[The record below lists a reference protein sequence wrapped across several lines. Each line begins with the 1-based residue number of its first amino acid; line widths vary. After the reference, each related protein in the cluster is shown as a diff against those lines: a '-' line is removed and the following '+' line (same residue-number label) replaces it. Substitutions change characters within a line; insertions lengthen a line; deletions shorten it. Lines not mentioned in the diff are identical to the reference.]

1 MTREE
6 KKIKQLEALA
16 KQSAKERAQRKEKS
30 IEEAIAEAKKLD
42 EARAKRRKENKVSK
56 EEKVQKTIDAM
67 LHYDD
72 PKPEEPAEKVT
83 TKKKE
88 EWDVKIGDPI
98 EYFDPT
104 LSYELTG
111 YRPITET
118 EGLDFN
124 PKLFTVAADTYRET
138 GKYTSLLPGT
148 FAHRAFWIEEFNR
161 CKNGITIGKYTLTGK
176 NYFFLNYYRLLSVFS
191 TTNGEEIRQEDFP
204 GFLAKQYEYF
214 HYIELCEKAGYD
226 IIAFKARGV
235 GASEIAASN
244 CAHEYTFH
252 KSSYSIVSAFDEKY
266 VSQTLNKVWQ
276 ELDFLNTCTQGGFRR
291 VRMKIDTQFKK
302 RASKVDKDKNE
313 SGWMSTIEGVTVDNP
328 RKLRGNRINNLY
340 MEESGSNPCLIDT
353 YVQGRALV
361 FVGGSFRV
369 GRRCVFGT
377 AGDSTP
383 NLHGLKTMLYN
394 PEDYTVLPYKHNY
407 TRTGEVVFTGYYIP
421 AQTIWFGDK
430 DHLGFDS
437 RGVTHEKEALEYY
450 KKRWDSMSDPKLRI
464 KDMAEYC
471 TCLEDAFTLEG
482 GDVFNTEKLVEQQ
495 VNIQQL
501 KIVEPPRKIKLAWD
515 YNKEIGGIDRN
526 SMPKATFAE
535 DGKIQIT
542 ELPMTD
548 DHGIPF
554 NNLYTIGCDA
564 VDQSKDTSTGQTDL
578 SKFCIVVM
586 RRQVGL
592 KSPKIVALYLE
603 RPNDIRE
610 AYDTALKL
618 CQFYNAKMLVEATK
632 IGVITHFQNY
642 QKQSYLMRRPTS
654 TVTASKQNKRQYGV
668 PAVTSIIEHQIEL
681 IQEYVED
688 FYDQI
693 DYLEVID
700 QLIRYSFENKRKFDI
715 VAAFGIVLLAN
726 EDMQGKVPKLDN
738 SQDKKLNNIGYY
750 TNEYGQK
757 VFGVIKQVE
766 QPTIR
771 HGWFRETN

>member
-161 CKNGITIGKYTLTGK
+161 CKYGYTIGKYRLTGEH
-176 NYFFLNYYRLLSVFS
+176 YFFLNYYRLPSVLGKKDA
-191 TTNGEEIRQEDFP
+191 TNSQEENFP
-204 GFLAKQYEYF
+204 TFMAKQYEMA
-214 HYIELCEKAGYD
+214 HYIELASKVGKDALIFKCRGIGYSEWL
-226 IIAFKARGV
+226 
-235 GASEIAASN
+235 AS
-244 CAHEYTFH
+244 CADHSYTFF
-252 KSSYSIVSAFDEKY
+252 KGARNIITASTDNY
-266 VSQTLNKVWQ
+266 VTNALSKAWQ

-291 VRMKIDTQFKK
+291 VRMKIDTSYRK

-313 SGWMSTIEGVTVDNP
+313 IGWKSEIEGIITDNP
-328 RKLRGNRINNLY
+328 RKLRGARTRRIFFD
-340 MEESGSNPCLIDT
+340 EVGSFPMLIDA
-353 YVQGRALV
+353 YIQAQALV
-361 FVGGSFRV
+361 DILGERV
-369 GRRCVFGT
+369 GMRVCGGT
-377 AGDSTP
+377 GGDQGGQ
-383 NLHGLKTMLYN
+383 LEGLSKMFYN
-394 PEDYTVLPYKHNY
+394 PEDYDFLPYKNY
-407 TRTGEVVFTGYYIP
+407 YSRTGDLAYTGFFIP
-421 AQTIWFGDK
+421 SYEMWFGPINNP
-430 DHLGFDS
+430 GFDN
-437 RGVTHEKEALEYY
+437 RGVVDT
-450 KKRWDSMSDPKLRI
+450 KRAKAAYEESWNKI
-464 KDMAEYC
+464 KDPHILLKKKAEYC
-471 TCLEDAFTLEG
+471 FTPEDALALEG
-482 GDVFNTEKLVEQQ
+482 SGVFNTEKLTEQQ
-495 VNIQQL
+495 INIQQL
-501 KIVEPPRKIKLAWD
+501 KTVPEPRKIKLTWD
-515 YNKEIGGIDRN
+515 YNKELGGVDRN
-526 SMPKATFAE
+526 SIPKASFE
-535 DGKIQIT
+535 ESGKILIT

-554 NNLYTIGCDA
+554 NNLYIIGIDA
-564 VDQSKDTSTGQTDL
+564 VDQGKDTSTGQTDL
-578 SKFCIVVM
+578 SKFCIVVL

-592 KSPKIVALYLE
+592 KAPKIVALYLE
-603 RPNDIRE
+603 RPNDVRE
-610 AYDTALKL
+610 AYDNALKL
-618 CQFYNAKMLVEATK
+618 CQFYNARALVEATK
-632 IGVITHFQNY
+632 VGVITHFQNY
-642 QKQSYLMRRPTS
+642 QKQSYLMRRPSASITG
-654 TVTASKQNKRQYGV
+654 SKQNKRQYGV
-668 PAVTSIIEHQIEL
+668 PAVNAIIEHQIEL

-700 QLIRYSFENKRKFDI
+700 QLMKYSFENKRKFDI
-715 VAAFGIVLLAN
+715 VAALGRAKCRIL
-726 EDMQGKVPKLDN
+726 Q
-738 SQDKKLNNIGYY
+738 
-750 TNEYGQK
+750 
-757 VFGVIKQVE
+757 
-766 QPTIR
+766 
-771 HGWFRETN
+771 

>member
-1 MTREE
+1 MTRE
-6 KKIKQLEALA
+6 QLEKIA
-16 KQSAKERAQRKEKS
+16 KQSAKEREKKRTKTL
-30 IEEAIAEAKKLD
+30 EEAIAEAEVLD
-42 EARAKRRKENKVSK
+42 KERAKRKKIKTGPTK
-56 EEKVQKTIDAM
+56 EEKAQELIKKM
-67 LHYDD
+67 LGYDE
-72 PKPEEPAEKVT
+72 PKSEEPKKVVI
-83 TKKKE
+83 KKKNPDD
-88 EWDVKIGDPI
+88 WDVKIGDPI

-118 EGLDFN
+118 EGLDFD
-124 PKLFTVAADTYRET
+124 PKPFTVAADTYRQT

-148 FAHRAFWIEEFNR
+148 FAHRQFWMEEFR
-161 CKNGITIGKYTLTGK
+161 KCRNGVTIGRYTLTGK
-176 NYFFLNYYRLLSVFS
+176 NYFFLNYYRLLSVFG
-191 TTNGEEIRQEDFP
+191 TTTGEEIRQEDFP

-214 HYIELCEKAGYD
+214 HYIELCEKAGFD
-226 IIAFKARGV
+226 ILAFKARGV

-252 KSSYSIVSAFDEKY
+252 KASYSIVSAFDEKY
-266 VSQTLNKVWQ
+266 VAQTLNKVWQ

-291 VRMKIDTQFKK
+291 VRMKIDTAFKK

-340 MEESGSNPCLIDT
+340 MEESGSNACLIDT

-377 AGDSTP
+377 AGDATP
-383 NLHGLKTMLYN
+383 NLQGLKTMLYN
-394 PEDYTVLPYKHNY
+394 PEDYTILPYKHNY
-407 TRTGEVVFTGYYIP
+407 TRTGETVFTGYYIP

-437 RGVTHEKEALEYY
+437 RGVTNEKVALEYY
-450 KKRWDSMSDPKLRI
+450 HKRWDNMSDPKLRI

-501 KIVEPPRKIKLAWD
+501 KVVEPPKRIKLTWD
-515 YNKEIGGIDRN
+515 YNKELGGVDRN
-526 SMPKATFAE
+526 SMPKAEFSE
-535 DGKIQIT
+535 HGKILIT

-548 DHGIPF
+548 EKGVPF
-554 NNLYTIGCDA
+554 TNLYCAGCDA
-564 VDQSKDTSTGQTDL
+564 IDTDKNTSTGQTDV
-578 SKFCIVVM
+578 SKFCITIM

-592 KSPKIVALYLE
+592 KAPKIVALYID

-610 AYDTALKL
+610 AWDNALKL

-632 IGVITHFQNY
+632 IGVINHFINN
-642 QKQSYLMRRPTS
+642 QKQYYLMKRPS
-654 TVTASKQNKRQYGV
+654 VTLTTSKQNKRQYGV

-715 VAAFGIVLLAN
+715 VAGLGMALLAN
-726 EDMQGKVPKLDN
+726 EDMQGKTPKLDN
-738 SQDKKLNNIGYY
+738 SGDRKLDNIGYY

-757 VFGVIKQVE
+757 VFGVIKETTQS
-766 QPTIR
+766 TMR
-771 HGWFRETN
+771 YGWFRET

>member
-42 EARAKRRKENKVSK
+42 EARAKRRKENKISK

-83 TKKKE
+83 PKKKE

-148 FAHRAFWIEEFNR
+148 FAHRAFWIEEFR
-161 CKNGITIGKYTLTGK
+161 KCRDGVTIGKYTLTGE
-176 NYFFLNYYRLLSVFS
+176 NYFFLNYFRLPSVLDKS
-191 TTNGEEIRQEDFP
+191 GAELQEENFP
-204 GFLAKQYEYF
+204 TFLAKQYEYF
-214 HYIELCEKAGYD
+214 HYLNMCRQLGMD
-226 IIAFKARGV
+226 GVAFKSRGV
-235 GASEIAASN
+235 GASQIAASN
-244 CAHEYTFH
+244 LANAYTFH
-252 KSSYSIVSAFDEKY
+252 KNTRNIVAAYADKY
-266 VSQTLNKVWQ
+266 VDDTLSKVWN
-276 ELDFLNTCTQGGFRR
+276 EFDFLNTQTQGGFRR
-291 VRMKIDTQFKK
+291 VRMKTDTARVKV
-302 RASKVDKDKNE
+302 ASKVDKDKNE
-313 SGWMSTIEGVTVDNP
+313 IGWKSRVEGVTIDDP
-328 RKLRGNRINNLY
+328 RKLRGGRTYSLY
-340 MEESGSNPCLIDT
+340 YEEAGSNEKLTQSYI
-353 YVQGRALV
+353 QSRALV
-361 FVGGSFRV
+361 EINGFRV
-369 GRRCVFGT
+369 GSRFVFGT
-377 AGDSTP
+377 SGDTGP
-383 NLHGLKTMLYN
+383 KLAALKDMFYN
-394 PEDYTVLPYKHNY
+394 PEEYFMLPYKHNY
-407 TRTGEVVFTGYYIP
+407 TRNREVVLTGYFIP
-421 AQTIWFGDK
+421 SYSMWFGSPGNP
-430 DHLGFDS
+430 GFDK
-437 RGVTHEKEALEYY
+437 RGVVDEQRARAYY
-450 KKRWDSMSDPKLRI
+450 ESTWKKIKDPKKLLQD
-464 KDMAEYC
+464 KAEYC
-471 TCLEDAFTLEG
+471 FTPEDAFILEG
-482 GDVFNTEKLVEQQ
+482 DNIFNTEKLTEQQ

-501 KIVEPPRKIKLAWD
+501 KLVEQPKKIKLTWD
-515 YNKEIGGIDRN
+515 YNKELGGVDRN
-526 SMPKATFAE
+526 SMPKAEFT
-535 DGKIQIT
+535 DSGKIQIT

-554 NNLYTIGCDA
+554 NNLYAIGCDA

-715 VAAFGIVLLAN
+715 VAALGRAKCRIL
-726 EDMQGKVPKLDN
+726 Q
-738 SQDKKLNNIGYY
+738 
-750 TNEYGQK
+750 
-757 VFGVIKQVE
+757 
-766 QPTIR
+766 
-771 HGWFRETN
+771 